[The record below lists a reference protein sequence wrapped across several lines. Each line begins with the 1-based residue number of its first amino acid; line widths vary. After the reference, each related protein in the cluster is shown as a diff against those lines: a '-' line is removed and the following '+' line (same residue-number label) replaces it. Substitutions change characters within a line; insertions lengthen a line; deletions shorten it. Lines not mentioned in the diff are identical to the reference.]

1 MQTNTENFEYEDF
14 HNSAIET
21 VNYFF
26 EGFPT
31 YFVTRDSFTESE
43 LNHVIDIVA
52 SVYMTQYG
60 YRIGGGFVQSVLDNN
75 LSQAFSRADSTV
87 LKGMRMIVYAKDY
100 GVVKKFKPHFET
112 I

>member
-1 MQTNTENFEYEDF
+1 MIPNTQNFDSEDF

-21 VNYFF
+21 VNDFF
-26 EGFPT
+26 RGFPT

-60 YRIGGGFVQSVLDNN
+60 YRIGGGFVQSIIENN
-75 LSQAFSRADSTV
+75 LSQAFSRADSTI
-87 LKGMRMIVYAKDY
+87 LKGIRMIVYAKDY

>member
-1 MQTNTENFEYEDF
+1 MKPNTENFDYEDF

-75 LSQAFSRADSTV
+75 LSQAFSRADSTI

>member
-1 MQTNTENFEYEDF
+1 MIPNTENFDYEDF

-21 VNYFF
+21 VNDFF

-31 YFVTRDSFTESE
+31 YFVNRSSFTESE

-60 YRIGGGFVQSVLDNN
+60 YRMGGGFVQSVIDNN

-100 GVVKKFKPHFET
+100 GVVKKFKPAFET

>member
-1 MQTNTENFEYEDF
+1 
-14 HNSAIET
+14 
-21 VNYFF
+21 
-26 EGFPT
+26 
-31 YFVTRDSFTESE
+31 
-43 LNHVIDIVA
+43 VIDIVA
-52 SVYMTQYG
+52 SVYMTQHG

-75 LSQAFSRADSTV
+75 LSQAFSRADSTI

>member
-1 MQTNTENFEYEDF
+1 MIPNTENFDCEDF

-21 VNYFF
+21 VNDFF

-31 YFVTRDSFTESE
+31 YFVTRSSFTESE
-43 LNHVIDIVA
+43 LNHVIDIIA

-60 YRIGGGFVQSVLDNN
+60 YRMGGGFVQSVIDNN
-75 LSQAFSRADSTV
+75 LSQAFSRADSTI

-100 GVVKKFKPHFET
+100 GVVKKFKPAFET

>member
-1 MQTNTENFEYEDF
+1 MIPNTEKFDYEDF
-14 HNSAIET
+14 YNSAIET
-21 VNYFF
+21 VNDFF

-43 LNHVIDIVA
+43 LHHVIDIIA
-52 SVYMTQYG
+52 SVCMTQYG

-75 LSQAFSRADSTV
+75 LSQAFSRADST
-87 LKGMRMIVYAKDY
+87 IVRSLRIIVWANES
-100 GVVKKFKPHFET
+100 GLVRKFKPAFET